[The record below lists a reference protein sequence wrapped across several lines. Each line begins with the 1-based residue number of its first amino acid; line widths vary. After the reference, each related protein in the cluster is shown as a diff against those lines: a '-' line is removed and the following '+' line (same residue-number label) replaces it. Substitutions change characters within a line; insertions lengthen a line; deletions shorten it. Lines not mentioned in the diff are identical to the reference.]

1 MRKLLYLVLAL
12 VSLSV
17 VASCIDRPDIVLDE
31 EQMIDLL
38 VDVHRAEGLLEMQQQ
53 QGAGFGSDLDTYQKE
68 VIAAVLQKHGVSRS
82 RYDSSLMWY
91 AQHLKLLTRVYG
103 HVDERLNEEHEMWS
117 LQVTETRDFVNSI
130 AGDSVDLWTLCD
142 HLILDS
148 RRYSDILFW
157 EIPSDSNF
165 VDGDTLRWRFI
176 IRQLLPGQRVL
187 ASISLTKYEPTEE
200 EQFDMR
206 SFTEFVCSSE
216 GLGDRQLLDVF
227 VWQVQLFP
235 DKVAIVLSYDM
246 KGEPARIELPTG
258 SHESAWLPKEPDDRT
273 HAGDDRSAKS
283 LSSRPIRVSSG
294 VRVAFVRGMI
304 VLEAVL

>member
-12 VSLSV
+12 LSLSV

-103 HVDERLNEEHEMWS
+103 HVDERLKEEHEMWS
-117 LQVTETRDFVNSI
+117 LQVTETRDFVGSM
-130 AGDSVDLWTLCD
+130 AGDSVDLWTLRD

-165 VDGDTLRWRFI
+165 VDGDTLRWQFT
-176 IRQLLPGQRVL
+176 IRQLLPGQKVL

-200 EQFDMR
+200 ELRRQGKKKQNEPLGAPIGFDAKTITQNGECQLIARADSLQPFR
-206 SFTEFVCSSE
+206 SVIL
-216 GLGDRQLLDVF
+216 GLVLMNDSNKAAPVF
-227 VWQVQLFP
+227 VDSISL
-235 DKVAIVLSYDM
+235 L
-246 KGEPARIELPTG
+246 
-258 SHESAWLPKEPDDRT
+258 RT
-273 HAGDDRSAKS
+273 HLKND
-283 LSSRPIRVSSG
+283 
-294 VRVAFVRGMI
+294 
-304 VLEAVL
+304 

>member
-17 VASCIDRPDIVLDE
+17 AASCIDRPDFVLEE

-68 VIAAVLQKHGVSRS
+68 IIAAVLQKHGVSRS

-103 HVDERLNEEHEMWS
+103 HVDERLKEEHEMWS

-130 AGDSVDLWTLCD
+130 AGDSVDLWTLRD

-200 EQFDMR
+200 ELRRQGKKKQNEPLGAPIGFDAKTITQNGECQLIACADSLQPFR
-206 SFTEFVCSSE
+206 SVIL
-216 GLGDRQLLDVF
+216 GLVLMNDSNKAAPVF
-227 VWQVQLFP
+227 VDSISL
-235 DKVAIVLSYDM
+235 L
-246 KGEPARIELPTG
+246 
-258 SHESAWLPKEPDDRT
+258 RT
-273 HAGDDRSAKS
+273 HLKN
-283 LSSRPIRVSSG
+283 
-294 VRVAFVRGMI
+294 
-304 VLEAVL
+304 E

>member
-17 VASCIDRPDIVLDE
+17 AASCIDRPDFVLEE

-53 QGAGFGSDLDTYQKE
+53 QGAGFGTDLDTYQKE
-68 VIAAVLQKHGVSRS
+68 IIAAVLQKHGVSRS

-103 HVDERLNEEHEMWS
+103 HVDERLKEEHEMWS

-130 AGDSVDLWTLCD
+130 AGDSVDLWTLRD

-165 VDGDTLRWRFI
+165 VDGDTLRWQFI

-200 EQFDMR
+200 ELRRQGKKKQNEPLGAPIGFDAKTITQNGECQLIARADSLQPFR
-206 SFTEFVCSSE
+206 SVIL
-216 GLGDRQLLDVF
+216 GLVLMNDTNKAAPVF
-227 VWQVQLFP
+227 VDSISL
-235 DKVAIVLSYDM
+235 L
-246 KGEPARIELPTG
+246 
-258 SHESAWLPKEPDDRT
+258 RT
-273 HAGDDRSAKS
+273 HLKN
-283 LSSRPIRVSSG
+283 
-294 VRVAFVRGMI
+294 
-304 VLEAVL
+304 E

>member
-17 VASCIDRPDIVLDE
+17 AASCIDRPDIVLDE

-103 HVDERLNEEHEMWS
+103 HVDERLKEEHEMWS
-117 LQVTETRDFVNSI
+117 LQVTETRDFVGSM
-130 AGDSVDLWTLCD
+130 AGDSVDLWTLRD

-165 VDGDTLRWRFI
+165 VDGDTLRWQFT
-176 IRQLLPGQRVL
+176 IRQLLPGQKVL

-200 EQFDMR
+200 ELRRQGKKKQNEPLGAPIGFDAKTITQNGECQLIARADSLQPFR
-206 SFTEFVCSSE
+206 SVIL
-216 GLGDRQLLDVF
+216 GLVLMNDSNKAAPVF
-227 VWQVQLFP
+227 VDSISL
-235 DKVAIVLSYDM
+235 L
-246 KGEPARIELPTG
+246 
-258 SHESAWLPKEPDDRT
+258 RT
-273 HAGDDRSAKS
+273 HLKN
-283 LSSRPIRVSSG
+283 
-294 VRVAFVRGMI
+294 
-304 VLEAVL
+304 E

>member
-17 VASCIDRPDIVLDE
+17 AASCIDRPDFVLEE

-53 QGAGFGSDLDTYQKE
+53 QGAGFGTDLDTYQKE
-68 VIAAVLQKHGVSRS
+68 IIAAVLQKHGVSRS

-103 HVDERLNEEHEMWS
+103 HVDERLKEEHEMWS

-130 AGDSVDLWTLCD
+130 AGDSVDLWTLRD

-200 EQFDMR
+200 ELRRQGKKKQNEPLGAPIGFDAKTITQNGECQLMARADSLQPFR
-206 SFTEFVCSSE
+206 SVIL
-216 GLGDRQLLDVF
+216 GLVLMNDSNKAAPVF
-227 VWQVQLFP
+227 VDSISL
-235 DKVAIVLSYDM
+235 L
-246 KGEPARIELPTG
+246 
-258 SHESAWLPKEPDDRT
+258 RT
-273 HAGDDRSAKS
+273 HLKN
-283 LSSRPIRVSSG
+283 
-294 VRVAFVRGMI
+294 
-304 VLEAVL
+304 E

>member
-17 VASCIDRPDIVLDE
+17 AASCIDRPDFVLEE

-53 QGAGFGSDLDTYQKE
+53 QGAGFGTDLDTYQKE
-68 VIAAVLQKHGVSRS
+68 IIAAVLQKHGVSRS

-103 HVDERLNEEHEMWS
+103 HVDERLKEEHEMWS

-130 AGDSVDLWTLCD
+130 AGDSVDLWTLRD

-165 VDGDTLRWRFI
+165 VDGDTLRWQFI
-176 IRQLLPGQRVL
+176 IRQLLPGQKVL

-200 EQFDMR
+200 ELRRQGKKKQNEPLGAPVGFDAKTIKQNGECQLIARADSLQPFR
-206 SFTEFVCSSE
+206 SVIL
-216 GLGDRQLLDVF
+216 GLVLMNDSNKAAPVF
-227 VWQVQLFP
+227 VDSISL
-235 DKVAIVLSYDM
+235 L
-246 KGEPARIELPTG
+246 
-258 SHESAWLPKEPDDRT
+258 RT
-273 HAGDDRSAKS
+273 HLKN
-283 LSSRPIRVSSG
+283 
-294 VRVAFVRGMI
+294 
-304 VLEAVL
+304 E

>member
-1 MRKLLYLVLAL
+1 VLE
-12 VSLSV
+12 
-17 VASCIDRPDIVLDE
+17 E

-53 QGAGFGSDLDTYQKE
+53 QGAGFGTDLDTYQKE
-68 VIAAVLQKHGVSRS
+68 IIAAVLQKHGVSRS

-103 HVDERLNEEHEMWS
+103 HVDERLKEEHEMWS

-130 AGDSVDLWTLCD
+130 AGDSVDLWTLRD

-176 IRQLLPGQRVL
+176 VRQLLPGQKVL

-200 EQFDMR
+200 ELRRQGKKKQNEPLGAPIGFDAKTITQNGECQLIARADSLQPFR
-206 SFTEFVCSSE
+206 SVIL
-216 GLGDRQLLDVF
+216 GLVLMNDSNKAAPVF
-227 VWQVQLFP
+227 VDSISL
-235 DKVAIVLSYDM
+235 L
-246 KGEPARIELPTG
+246 
-258 SHESAWLPKEPDDRT
+258 RT
-273 HAGDDRSAKS
+273 HLKN
-283 LSSRPIRVSSG
+283 
-294 VRVAFVRGMI
+294 
-304 VLEAVL
+304 E

>member
-103 HVDERLNEEHEMWS
+103 HVDERLKEEHEMWS

-130 AGDSVDLWTLCD
+130 AGDSVDLWTLRD

-165 VDGDTLRWRFI
+165 VDGDTLRWQFI
-176 IRQLLPGQRVL
+176 IRQLLPGQKVL

-200 EQFDMR
+200 ELRRQGKKKQNEPLGAPIGFDAKTIMQNGECQLIARADSLQPFR
-206 SFTEFVCSSE
+206 SVIL
-216 GLGDRQLLDVF
+216 GLVLMSDSNKAAPVF
-227 VWQVQLFP
+227 VDSISL
-235 DKVAIVLSYDM
+235 L
-246 KGEPARIELPTG
+246 
-258 SHESAWLPKEPDDRT
+258 RT
-273 HAGDDRSAKS
+273 HLKN
-283 LSSRPIRVSSG
+283 
-294 VRVAFVRGMI
+294 
-304 VLEAVL
+304 E

>member
-12 VSLSV
+12 LSLSV

-31 EQMIDLL
+31 EQMVDLL

-53 QGAGFGSDLDTYQKE
+53 QGAGFGTDLDTYQKE
-68 VIAAVLQKHGVSRS
+68 IIAAVLQKHGVSRS

-103 HVDERLNEEHEMWS
+103 HVDERLKEEHEMWS
-117 LQVTETRDFVNSI
+117 LQVTETRDFVSSM
-130 AGDSVDLWTLCD
+130 AGDSVDLWTLRE

-165 VDGDTLRWRFI
+165 VDGDTLRWRFT
-176 IRQLLPGQRVL
+176 IRQLLPGQKVL

-200 EQFDMR
+200 ELRRQGKKKQNELLGAPIGFDAKTITQNGECQLIARADSLQPFR
-206 SFTEFVCSSE
+206 SVIL
-216 GLGDRQLLDVF
+216 GLVLMNDSNKAALVF
-227 VWQVQLFP
+227 VDSISL
-235 DKVAIVLSYDM
+235 L
-246 KGEPARIELPTG
+246 
-258 SHESAWLPKEPDDRT
+258 RT
-273 HAGDDRSAKS
+273 HLKN
-283 LSSRPIRVSSG
+283 
-294 VRVAFVRGMI
+294 
-304 VLEAVL
+304 E

>member
-38 VDVHRAEGLLEMQQQ
+38 VDVHRAEGLLEIQQQ

-103 HVDERLNEEHEMWS
+103 HVDERLKEEHEMWS
-117 LQVTETRDFVNSI
+117 LQVTETRDFVGSM
-130 AGDSVDLWTLCD
+130 AGDSVDLWTLRD

-165 VDGDTLRWRFI
+165 VDGDTLRWQFT
-176 IRQLLPGQRVL
+176 IRQLLPGQKVL

-200 EQFDMR
+200 ELRRQGKKKQNEPLGAPIGFDAKTIMQNGECQLIARADSLQPFR
-206 SFTEFVCSSE
+206 SVIL
-216 GLGDRQLLDVF
+216 GLVLMNDSNKAAPVF
-227 VWQVQLFP
+227 VDSISL
-235 DKVAIVLSYDM
+235 L
-246 KGEPARIELPTG
+246 
-258 SHESAWLPKEPDDRT
+258 RT
-273 HAGDDRSAKS
+273 HLKN
-283 LSSRPIRVSSG
+283 
-294 VRVAFVRGMI
+294 
-304 VLEAVL
+304 E

>member
-17 VASCIDRPDIVLDE
+17 VASCIVRPDIVLDE
-31 EQMIDLL
+31 IQMIDLL

-103 HVDERLNEEHEMWS
+103 HVDERLKEEHEMWG
-117 LQVTETRDFVNSI
+117 LQVTETRDFVGSM
-130 AGDSVDLWTLCD
+130 AGDSVDLWTLRD

-176 IRQLLPGQRVL
+176 IRQLLPGQKVL

-200 EQFDMR
+200 EQRRQGKKKQNEPLGAPIGFDAKTIMQNGECQLIARADSLQPFR
-206 SFTEFVCSSE
+206 SVIL
-216 GLGDRQLLDVF
+216 GLVLMSDSNKAAPVF
-227 VWQVQLFP
+227 VDSISL
-235 DKVAIVLSYDM
+235 L
-246 KGEPARIELPTG
+246 
-258 SHESAWLPKEPDDRT
+258 RT
-273 HAGDDRSAKS
+273 HLKN
-283 LSSRPIRVSSG
+283 
-294 VRVAFVRGMI
+294 
-304 VLEAVL
+304 E

>member
-17 VASCIDRPDIVLDE
+17 AASCIDRPDFVLEE

-53 QGAGFGSDLDTYQKE
+53 QGAGFGTDLDTYQKE
-68 VIAAVLQKHGVSRS
+68 IIAAVLQKHGVSRS

-103 HVDERLNEEHEMWS
+103 HVDERLKEEHEMWS

-130 AGDSVDLWTLCD
+130 AGDSVDLWTLRD

-165 VDGDTLRWRFI
+165 VDGDTLRWQFI

-200 EQFDMR
+200 ELRRQGKKKQNEPLGAPIGFDAKTITQNGECQLMARADSLQPFR
-206 SFTEFVCSSE
+206 SVIL
-216 GLGDRQLLDVF
+216 GLVLMNDSNKAAPVF
-227 VWQVQLFP
+227 VDSISL
-235 DKVAIVLSYDM
+235 L
-246 KGEPARIELPTG
+246 
-258 SHESAWLPKEPDDRT
+258 RT
-273 HAGDDRSAKS
+273 HLKN
-283 LSSRPIRVSSG
+283 
-294 VRVAFVRGMI
+294 
-304 VLEAVL
+304 E

>member
-17 VASCIDRPDIVLDE
+17 AASCIDRPDFVLEE

-53 QGAGFGSDLDTYQKE
+53 QGAGFGTDLDTYQKE
-68 VIAAVLQKHGVSRS
+68 IIAAVLQKHGVSRS

-103 HVDERLNEEHEMWS
+103 HVDERLKEEHEMWS

-130 AGDSVDLWTLCD
+130 AGDSVDLWTLRD

-176 IRQLLPGQRVL
+176 VRQLLPGQKVL

-200 EQFDMR
+200 ELRRQGKKKQNEPLGAPVGFDAKTIKQNGECQLIARADSLQPFR
-206 SFTEFVCSSE
+206 SVIL
-216 GLGDRQLLDVF
+216 GLVLMNDSNKAAPVF
-227 VWQVQLFP
+227 VDSISL
-235 DKVAIVLSYDM
+235 L
-246 KGEPARIELPTG
+246 
-258 SHESAWLPKEPDDRT
+258 RT
-273 HAGDDRSAKS
+273 HLKN
-283 LSSRPIRVSSG
+283 
-294 VRVAFVRGMI
+294 
-304 VLEAVL
+304 E

>member
-17 VASCIDRPDIVLDE
+17 AASCIDRPDIVLDE

-103 HVDERLNEEHEMWS
+103 HVDERLKEEHEMWS
-117 LQVTETRDFVNSI
+117 LQVTETRDFVGSM
-130 AGDSVDLWTLCD
+130 AGDSVDLWTLRD

-165 VDGDTLRWRFI
+165 VDGDTLRWQFT
-176 IRQLLPGQRVL
+176 IRQLLPGQKVL

-200 EQFDMR
+200 ELRRQGKKKQNEPLGAPIGFDAKTIMQNGECQLIARADSLQPFR
-206 SFTEFVCSSE
+206 SVIL
-216 GLGDRQLLDVF
+216 GLVLMNDSNKAAPVF
-227 VWQVQLFP
+227 VDSISL
-235 DKVAIVLSYDM
+235 L
-246 KGEPARIELPTG
+246 
-258 SHESAWLPKEPDDRT
+258 RT
-273 HAGDDRSAKS
+273 HLKN
-283 LSSRPIRVSSG
+283 
-294 VRVAFVRGMI
+294 
-304 VLEAVL
+304 E

>member
-17 VASCIDRPDIVLDE
+17 AASCIDRPDFVLEE

-53 QGAGFGSDLDTYQKE
+53 QGAGFGTDLDTYQKE
-68 VIAAVLQKHGVSRS
+68 IIAAVLQKHGVSRS

-103 HVDERLNEEHEMWS
+103 HVDERLKEEHEMWS

-130 AGDSVDLWTLCD
+130 AGDSVDLWTLRD

-176 IRQLLPGQRVL
+176 VRQLLPGQKVL

-200 EQFDMR
+200 ELRRQGKKKQNEPLGAPIGFDAKTITQNGECRLIACADSLQPFR
-206 SFTEFVCSSE
+206 SVIL
-216 GLGDRQLLDVF
+216 GLVLMNDSNKAAPVF
-227 VWQVQLFP
+227 VDSISL
-235 DKVAIVLSYDM
+235 L
-246 KGEPARIELPTG
+246 
-258 SHESAWLPKEPDDRT
+258 RT
-273 HAGDDRSAKS
+273 HLKN
-283 LSSRPIRVSSG
+283 
-294 VRVAFVRGMI
+294 
-304 VLEAVL
+304 E

>member
-1 MRKLLYLVLAL
+1 MRKLLYLVFAL

-17 VASCIDRPDIVLDE
+17 AASCIDRPDFVLEE

-53 QGAGFGSDLDTYQKE
+53 QGAGFGTDLDTYQKE
-68 VIAAVLQKHGVSRS
+68 IIAAVLQKHGVSRS

-103 HVDERLNEEHEMWS
+103 HVDERLKEEHEMWS

-130 AGDSVDLWTLCD
+130 AGDSVDLWTLRD

-165 VDGDTLRWRFI
+165 VDGDTLRWQFT
-176 IRQLLPGQRVL
+176 IRQLLPGQKVL

-200 EQFDMR
+200 ELRRQGKKKQNEPLGAPIGFDAKTIMQNGECQLIARADSLQPFR
-206 SFTEFVCSSE
+206 SVIL
-216 GLGDRQLLDVF
+216 GLVLMNDSNKAAPVF
-227 VWQVQLFP
+227 VDSISL
-235 DKVAIVLSYDM
+235 L
-246 KGEPARIELPTG
+246 
-258 SHESAWLPKEPDDRT
+258 RT
-273 HAGDDRSAKS
+273 HLKN
-283 LSSRPIRVSSG
+283 
-294 VRVAFVRGMI
+294 
-304 VLEAVL
+304 E

>member
-12 VSLSV
+12 LSLSV

-103 HVDERLNEEHEMWS
+103 HVDERLKEEHEMWS
-117 LQVTETRDFVNSI
+117 LQVTETRDFVGSM
-130 AGDSVDLWTLCD
+130 AGDSVDLWTLRD

-165 VDGDTLRWRFI
+165 VDGDTLRWQFT
-176 IRQLLPGQRVL
+176 IRQLLPGQKVL

-200 EQFDMR
+200 ELRRQGKKKQNEPLGAPIGFDAKTIMQNGECQLIARADSLQPFR
-206 SFTEFVCSSE
+206 SVIL
-216 GLGDRQLLDVF
+216 GLVLMSDSNKAAPVF
-227 VWQVQLFP
+227 VDSISL
-235 DKVAIVLSYDM
+235 L
-246 KGEPARIELPTG
+246 
-258 SHESAWLPKEPDDRT
+258 RT
-273 HAGDDRSAKS
+273 HLKN
-283 LSSRPIRVSSG
+283 
-294 VRVAFVRGMI
+294 
-304 VLEAVL
+304 E

>member
-103 HVDERLNEEHEMWS
+103 HVDERLKEEHEMWS
-117 LQVTETRDFVNSI
+117 LQVTETRDFVGSM
-130 AGDSVDLWTLCD
+130 AGDSVDLWTLRD

-176 IRQLLPGQRVL
+176 IRQLLPGQKVL

-200 EQFDMR
+200 EQRRQGKKKKNEPLGAPIGFDAKTIMQNGECQLIARADSLQPFR
-206 SFTEFVCSSE
+206 SVIL
-216 GLGDRQLLDVF
+216 GLVLMSDSNKAAPVF
-227 VWQVQLFP
+227 VDSISL
-235 DKVAIVLSYDM
+235 L
-246 KGEPARIELPTG
+246 
-258 SHESAWLPKEPDDRT
+258 RT
-273 HAGDDRSAKS
+273 HLKN
-283 LSSRPIRVSSG
+283 
-294 VRVAFVRGMI
+294 
-304 VLEAVL
+304 E

>member
-17 VASCIDRPDIVLDE
+17 AASCIDRPDIVLDE

-53 QGAGFGSDLDTYQKE
+53 QGAGFGTDLDTYQKE
-68 VIAAVLQKHGVSRS
+68 IIAAVLQKHGVSRS

-103 HVDERLNEEHEMWS
+103 HVDERLKEEHEMWS

-130 AGDSVDLWTLCD
+130 AGDSVDLWTLRD

-200 EQFDMR
+200 ELRRQGKKKQNEPLGAPIGFDAKTITQNGECQLIARADSLQPFR
-206 SFTEFVCSSE
+206 SVIL
-216 GLGDRQLLDVF
+216 GLVLMNDSNKAAPVF
-227 VWQVQLFP
+227 VDSISL
-235 DKVAIVLSYDM
+235 L
-246 KGEPARIELPTG
+246 
-258 SHESAWLPKEPDDRT
+258 RT
-273 HAGDDRSAKS
+273 HLKN
-283 LSSRPIRVSSG
+283 
-294 VRVAFVRGMI
+294 
-304 VLEAVL
+304 E

>member
-12 VSLSV
+12 LSLSV

-103 HVDERLNEEHEMWS
+103 HVDERLKEEHEMWS

-130 AGDSVDLWTLCD
+130 AGDSVDLWTLRD

-176 IRQLLPGQRVL
+176 IRQLLPGQKVL

-200 EQFDMR
+200 ELRRQGKKKQNEPLGAPIGFDAKTITQNGECQLIARADSLQPFR
-206 SFTEFVCSSE
+206 SVIL
-216 GLGDRQLLDVF
+216 GLVLMNDTNKAAPVF
-227 VWQVQLFP
+227 VDSISL
-235 DKVAIVLSYDM
+235 L
-246 KGEPARIELPTG
+246 
-258 SHESAWLPKEPDDRT
+258 RT
-273 HAGDDRSAKS
+273 HLKN
-283 LSSRPIRVSSG
+283 
-294 VRVAFVRGMI
+294 
-304 VLEAVL
+304 E

>member
-31 EQMIDLL
+31 EQMVDLL

-53 QGAGFGSDLDTYQKE
+53 QGAGFGTDLDTYQKE
-68 VIAAVLQKHGVSRS
+68 IIAAVLQKHGVSRS

-103 HVDERLNEEHEMWS
+103 HVDERLKEEHEMWS
-117 LQVTETRDFVNSI
+117 LQVTETRDFVSSM
-130 AGDSVDLWTLCD
+130 AGDSVDLWTLRE

-148 RRYSDILFW
+148 CRYSDILFW

-165 VDGDTLRWRFI
+165 VDGDTLRWRFT
-176 IRQLLPGQRVL
+176 IRQLLPGQKVL

-200 EQFDMR
+200 ELRRQGKKKQNEPLGAPIGFDAKTITQNGECQLIARADSLQPFR
-206 SFTEFVCSSE
+206 SVIL
-216 GLGDRQLLDVF
+216 GLVLMNDSNKAAPVF
-227 VWQVQLFP
+227 VDSISL
-235 DKVAIVLSYDM
+235 L
-246 KGEPARIELPTG
+246 
-258 SHESAWLPKEPDDRT
+258 RT
-273 HAGDDRSAKS
+273 HLKN
-283 LSSRPIRVSSG
+283 
-294 VRVAFVRGMI
+294 
-304 VLEAVL
+304 E

>member
-17 VASCIDRPDIVLDE
+17 AASCIDRPDFVLEE

-53 QGAGFGSDLDTYQKE
+53 QGAGFGTDLDTYQKE
-68 VIAAVLQKHGVSRS
+68 IIAAVLQKHGVSRS

-103 HVDERLNEEHEMWS
+103 HVDERLKEEHEMWS

-130 AGDSVDLWTLCD
+130 AGDSVDLWTLRD

-200 EQFDMR
+200 ELRRQGKKKQNEPLGAPIGFDAKTITQNGECQLIARADSLQPFR
-206 SFTEFVCSSE
+206 SVIL
-216 GLGDRQLLDVF
+216 GLVLMNDSNKAAPVF
-227 VWQVQLFP
+227 VDSISL
-235 DKVAIVLSYDM
+235 L
-246 KGEPARIELPTG
+246 
-258 SHESAWLPKEPDDRT
+258 RT
-273 HAGDDRSAKS
+273 HLKN
-283 LSSRPIRVSSG
+283 
-294 VRVAFVRGMI
+294 
-304 VLEAVL
+304 E

>member
-17 VASCIDRPDIVLDE
+17 AASCIDRPDFVLEE

-53 QGAGFGSDLDTYQKE
+53 QGAGFGTDLDTYQKE
-68 VIAAVLQKHGVSRS
+68 IIAAVLQKHGVSRS

-103 HVDERLNEEHEMWS
+103 HVDERLKEEHEMWS

-130 AGDSVDLWTLCD
+130 AGDSVDLWTLRD

-165 VDGDTLRWRFI
+165 VDGDTLRWQFI
-176 IRQLLPGQRVL
+176 IRQLLPGQKVL

-200 EQFDMR
+200 ELRRQGKKKQNEPLGAPIGFDAKTITQNGECHLIARADSLQPFR
-206 SFTEFVCSSE
+206 SVIL
-216 GLGDRQLLDVF
+216 GLVLMNDSNKAAPVF
-227 VWQVQLFP
+227 VDSISL
-235 DKVAIVLSYDM
+235 L
-246 KGEPARIELPTG
+246 
-258 SHESAWLPKEPDDRT
+258 RT
-273 HAGDDRSAKS
+273 HLKN
-283 LSSRPIRVSSG
+283 
-294 VRVAFVRGMI
+294 
-304 VLEAVL
+304 E

>member
-17 VASCIDRPDIVLDE
+17 AASCIDRPDIVLDE

-103 HVDERLNEEHEMWS
+103 HVDERLKEEHEMWS

-130 AGDSVDLWTLCD
+130 AGDSVDLWTLRD

-176 IRQLLPGQRVL
+176 VRQLLPGQKVL

-200 EQFDMR
+200 ELRRQGKKKQNEPLGAPVGFDAKTIKQNGECQLIARADSLQPFR
-206 SFTEFVCSSE
+206 SVIL
-216 GLGDRQLLDVF
+216 GLVLMNDSNKAAPVF
-227 VWQVQLFP
+227 VDSISL
-235 DKVAIVLSYDM
+235 L
-246 KGEPARIELPTG
+246 
-258 SHESAWLPKEPDDRT
+258 RT
-273 HAGDDRSAKS
+273 HLKN
-283 LSSRPIRVSSG
+283 
-294 VRVAFVRGMI
+294 
-304 VLEAVL
+304 E

>member
-17 VASCIDRPDIVLDE
+17 AASCIDRPDFVLEE

-103 HVDERLNEEHEMWS
+103 HVDERLKEEHEMWS

-130 AGDSVDLWTLCD
+130 AGDSVDLWTLRD

-165 VDGDTLRWRFI
+165 VDGDTLRWQFT
-176 IRQLLPGQRVL
+176 IRQLLPGQKVL

-200 EQFDMR
+200 ELRRQGKKKQNEPLGAPIGFDAKTIKQNGECQLIARADSLQPFR
-206 SFTEFVCSSE
+206 SVIL
-216 GLGDRQLLDVF
+216 GLVLMNDSNKAAPVF
-227 VWQVQLFP
+227 VDSISL
-235 DKVAIVLSYDM
+235 L
-246 KGEPARIELPTG
+246 
-258 SHESAWLPKEPDDRT
+258 RT
-273 HAGDDRSAKS
+273 HLKN
-283 LSSRPIRVSSG
+283 
-294 VRVAFVRGMI
+294 
-304 VLEAVL
+304 E

>member
-17 VASCIDRPDIVLDE
+17 AASCIDRPDIVLDE

-103 HVDERLNEEHEMWS
+103 HVDERLKEEHEMWS

-130 AGDSVDLWTLCD
+130 AGDSVDLWTLRD

-165 VDGDTLRWRFI
+165 VDGDTLRWQFT
-176 IRQLLPGQRVL
+176 IRQLLPGQKVL

-200 EQFDMR
+200 ELRRQGKKKQNEPLGAPIGFDAKTITQNGECQLIARADSLQPFR
-206 SFTEFVCSSE
+206 SVIL
-216 GLGDRQLLDVF
+216 GLVLMNDSNKAAPVF
-227 VWQVQLFP
+227 VDSISL
-235 DKVAIVLSYDM
+235 L
-246 KGEPARIELPTG
+246 
-258 SHESAWLPKEPDDRT
+258 RT
-273 HAGDDRSAKS
+273 HLKN
-283 LSSRPIRVSSG
+283 
-294 VRVAFVRGMI
+294 
-304 VLEAVL
+304 E

>member
-103 HVDERLNEEHEMWS
+103 HVDERLKEEHEMWS

-130 AGDSVDLWTLCD
+130 AGDSVDLWTLRD

-165 VDGDTLRWRFI
+165 VDGDTLRWQFI
-176 IRQLLPGQRVL
+176 IRQLLPGQKVL

-200 EQFDMR
+200 ELRRQGKKKQNEPLGAPIGFDAKTITQNGECQLIASADSLQPFR
-206 SFTEFVCSSE
+206 SVIL
-216 GLGDRQLLDVF
+216 GLVLMNDSNKAAPVF
-227 VWQVQLFP
+227 VDSISL
-235 DKVAIVLSYDM
+235 L
-246 KGEPARIELPTG
+246 
-258 SHESAWLPKEPDDRT
+258 RT
-273 HAGDDRSAKS
+273 HLKN
-283 LSSRPIRVSSG
+283 
-294 VRVAFVRGMI
+294 
-304 VLEAVL
+304 E

>member
-17 VASCIDRPDIVLDE
+17 AASCIDRPDFVLEE

-103 HVDERLNEEHEMWS
+103 HVDERLKEEHEMWS

-130 AGDSVDLWTLCD
+130 AGDSVDLWTLRD

-176 IRQLLPGQRVL
+176 VRQLLPGQKVL

-200 EQFDMR
+200 ELRRQGKKKQNEPLGAPVGFDAKTIKQNGECQLIARADSLQPFR
-206 SFTEFVCSSE
+206 SVIL
-216 GLGDRQLLDVF
+216 GLVLMNDSNKAAPVF
-227 VWQVQLFP
+227 VDSISL
-235 DKVAIVLSYDM
+235 L
-246 KGEPARIELPTG
+246 
-258 SHESAWLPKEPDDRT
+258 RT
-273 HAGDDRSAKS
+273 HLKN
-283 LSSRPIRVSSG
+283 
-294 VRVAFVRGMI
+294 
-304 VLEAVL
+304 E

>member
-17 VASCIDRPDIVLDE
+17 AASCIDRPDFVLEE

-53 QGAGFGSDLDTYQKE
+53 QGAGFGTDLDTYQKE
-68 VIAAVLQKHGVSRS
+68 IIAAVLQKHGVSRS

-103 HVDERLNEEHEMWS
+103 HVDERLKEEHEMWS
-117 LQVTETRDFVNSI
+117 LQVTETRDFVSSM
-130 AGDSVDLWTLCD
+130 AGDSVDLWTLRD

-165 VDGDTLRWRFI
+165 VDGDTLRWQFI

-200 EQFDMR
+200 ELRRQGKKKQNEPLGAPVGFDAKTIKQNGECQLIARADSLQPFR
-206 SFTEFVCSSE
+206 SVIL
-216 GLGDRQLLDVF
+216 GLVLMNDSNKAAPVF
-227 VWQVQLFP
+227 VDSISL
-235 DKVAIVLSYDM
+235 L
-246 KGEPARIELPTG
+246 
-258 SHESAWLPKEPDDRT
+258 RT
-273 HAGDDRSAKS
+273 HLKN
-283 LSSRPIRVSSG
+283 
-294 VRVAFVRGMI
+294 
-304 VLEAVL
+304 E

>member
-17 VASCIDRPDIVLDE
+17 AASCIDRPDFVLEE

-53 QGAGFGSDLDTYQKE
+53 QGAGFGTDLDTYQKE
-68 VIAAVLQKHGVSRS
+68 IIAAVLQKHGVSRS

-103 HVDERLNEEHEMWS
+103 HVDERLKEEHEMWS

-130 AGDSVDLWTLCD
+130 AGDSVDLWTLRD

-176 IRQLLPGQRVL
+176 IRQLLPDQRVL

-200 EQFDMR
+200 ELRRQGKKKQNEPLGAPIGFDAKTITQNGECQLIACADSLQPFR
-206 SFTEFVCSSE
+206 SVIL
-216 GLGDRQLLDVF
+216 GLVLMNDSNKAAPVF
-227 VWQVQLFP
+227 VDSISL
-235 DKVAIVLSYDM
+235 L
-246 KGEPARIELPTG
+246 
-258 SHESAWLPKEPDDRT
+258 RT
-273 HAGDDRSAKS
+273 HLKN
-283 LSSRPIRVSSG
+283 
-294 VRVAFVRGMI
+294 
-304 VLEAVL
+304 E

>member
-17 VASCIDRPDIVLDE
+17 AASCIDRPDFVLEE

-53 QGAGFGSDLDTYQKE
+53 QGAGFGTDLDTYQKE
-68 VIAAVLQKHGVSRS
+68 IIAAVLQKHGVSRS

-103 HVDERLNEEHEMWS
+103 HVDERLKEEHEMWS

-130 AGDSVDLWTLCD
+130 AGDSVDLWTLRD

-157 EIPSDSNF
+157 EIPSA
-165 VDGDTLRWRFI
+165 RFH
-176 IRQLLPGQRVL
+176 L
-187 ASISLTKYEPTEE
+187 AY
-200 EQFDMR
+200 
-206 SFTEFVCSSE
+206 
-216 GLGDRQLLDVF
+216 
-227 VWQVQLFP
+227 QV
-235 DKVAIVLSYDM
+235 
-246 KGEPARIELPTG
+246 
-258 SHESAWLPKEPDDRT
+258 
-273 HAGDDRSAKS
+273 
-283 LSSRPIRVSSG
+283 
-294 VRVAFVRGMI
+294 
-304 VLEAVL
+304 